1 MLSIIIVN
9 FKNPPLLRLCL
20 KSLEQNLNAGFDYET
35 IIVDSESSVETQ
47 NLTKEEFPKFKLL
60 PFKTNIG
67 YTKAVNEGIKAS
79 EGDFVLILNPDII
92 LLKNAVE
99 TMYDFMKKNKEIGLL
114 GPQLLN
120 FDGTRQ
126 NSCFKFYN
134 PLTILYRRSFLGY
147 LPFAKKVLNNFLMT
161 DANLT
166 KTAKEDWLMGSAIMA
181 SKKAVGKVGLI
192 DENFFLYMSDV
203 DWARR
208 FWENG
213 YEVVYYPEVK
223 IYHYHKRVSYGRF
236 GIFDFL
242 FKKET
247 RWHLKDALKYFKKYG
262 LFNTS
267 RNSIYAI

>member
-20 KSLEQNLNAGFDYET
+20 KSLERNLSTDFNYEVLV
-35 IIVDSESSVETQ
+35 IDSESSVETQ
-47 NLTKEEFPKFKLL
+47 NLIREEFAKFKLL

-79 EGDFVLILNPDII
+79 RGDFVLILNPDII
-92 LLKNAVE
+92 LLKNSVE
-99 TMYDFMKKNKEIGLL
+99 TMYDFMKQNPEIGLL

-120 FDGTRQ
+120 FDGSRQ
-126 NSCFKFYN
+126 NSCFRFYN

-147 LPFAKKVLNNFLMT
+147 LPFAKKALNDFLMN
-161 DANLT
+161 DRNLT
-166 KTAKEDWLMGSAIMA
+166 KITETDWLMGSAIMA
-181 SKKAVGKVGLI
+181 QKQAVEKVGLM

-208 FWENG
+208 FWEND
-213 YEVVYYPEVK
+213 YKVIYYPKVQL
-223 IYHYHKRVSYGRF
+223 YHYHKRISKGQF
-236 GIFDFL
+236 GILDFL

-247 RWHLKDALKYFKKYG
+247 RWHLKDAVKYFRKYG
-262 LFNTS
+262 FRANRKLLIS
-267 RNSIYAI
+267 

>member
-20 KSLEQNLNAGFDYET
+20 KSLTHAISDDFDYEV
-35 IIVDSESSVETQ
+35 IIVDSASSIETR
-47 NLTKEEFPKFKLL
+47 NLVKEEFPKCRILSFKE
-60 PFKTNIG
+60 NIG
-67 YTKAVNEGIKAS
+67 YTKAVNEGIRS
-79 EGDFVLILNPDII
+79 SHGDFILILNPDII

-99 TMYDFMKKNKEIGLL
+99 DMYEFMKENKQVGLL

-147 LPFAKKVLNNFLMT
+147 LPFAKKALRNFLMS
-161 DANLT
+161 DANFSKILE
-166 KTAKEDWLMGSAIMA
+166 ADWLMGSAIMA
-181 SKKAVGKVGLI
+181 SRQAVDKIGPM

-213 YEVVYYPEVK
+213 YKVIYYPQAK
-223 IYHYHKRVSYGRF
+223 LYHYHKRISKGRF
-236 GIFDFL
+236 GILDIM

-247 RWHLKDALKYFKKYG
+247 RWHLKDAIKYFKKYG
-262 LFNTS
+262 LLNTS
-267 RNSIYAI
+267 RN